1 MPNAYDNEL
10 SAFYTDHQFNAKGK
24 LCVALV
30 VTQQAKITGLPLNP
44 DTLYTEGGGQV
55 LGLGRGPVQA
65 VLARHNI
72 TKVLAKEGGRTSRGS
87 IGAMRDYVTFL
98 NALNSKTSINLEE
111 VELFWIEKV
120 NVFFTAKPLKIK
132 LDNSQ
137 SLRSL
142 VKDLISQAEIKQKTS
157 QGVYYV
163 GALMQH
169 LVGAKL
175 DCALGTGKFTHNSF
189 STSDDQTGR
198 NGDFFIGD
206 TAIHVTTT
214 PSEALIARCKENLEN
229 SFRPVIVTSKKGVL
243 VAEGLAENISLEK
256 RVDIFEIEQFISLN
270 IYENSKFA
278 ASGRRVAVND
288 MVTRYNEIVEEFET
302 DPSLLIDLQ

>member
-1 MPNAYDNEL
+1 MQNAYDNEL
-10 SAFYTDHQFNAKGK
+10 SAFYTEHQFNSKGK

-30 VTQQAKITGLPLNP
+30 VTQQAKIIGLPLDP
-44 DTLYTEGGGQV
+44 ETLYTERGGQV
-55 LGLGRGPVQA
+55 LGLGRGAVQA

-72 TKVLAKEGGRTSRGS
+72 TRVLAKEGGRTSRGS

-98 NALNSKTSINLEE
+98 NALNSKTSIDLEE

-175 DCALGTGKFTHNSF
+175 DCALGTDHFTHNSF

-214 PSEALIARCKENLEN
+214 SSEALIARCKENLEN
-229 SFRPVIVTSKKGVL
+229 SS
-243 VAEGLAENISLEK
+243 
-256 RVDIFEIEQFISLN
+256 DQ
-270 IYENSKFA
+270 
-278 ASGRRVAVND
+278 
-288 MVTRYNEIVEEFET
+288 
-302 DPSLLIDLQ
+302 